1 MTVDLVIR
9 EETDPVEDWRAEQ
22 LEFAGYGPR
31 DAARLARR
39 QDIDLHLAV
48 DLVRQGCP
56 ADLALKILL

>member
-9 EETDPVEDWRAEQ
+9 EETDLVEDWRAEQ
-22 LEFAGYGPR
+22 LEFAGYGPW
-31 DAARLARR
+31 DAASLARR
-39 QDIDLHLAV
+39 HDIDLHVAV

>member
-22 LEFAGYGPR
+22 LEFAGYGPP

-39 QDIDLHLAV
+39 HDIDLHVAV
-48 DLVRQGCP
+48 DLVRKGCP